1 MLGTRD
7 AVATIAVKS
16 IEVADKFYQGKL
28 GLKPSRSEERGVRE
42 YRSGSAGVLVYE
54 SQYAGTNRATA
65 ATWLVPDGLEALV
78 STLKAK
84 GIAFEHY
91 DMPGVKRTGDVHLT
105 GNSKAAWFKDPDGN
119 ILALV
124 GQ

>member
-1 MLGTRD
+1 MLGTKD

-16 IEVADKFYQGKL
+16 IDIADKFYQGKL
-28 GLKPSRSEERGVRE
+28 GLKATRSQESGVRE
-42 YRSGSAGVLVYE
+42 YRSGNAGVLVYE
-54 SQYAGTNRATA
+54 SRYAGTNQATA
-65 ATWLVPDGLEALV
+65 ATWLIPEGLEAVV
-78 STLKAK
+78 SALKAK
-84 GIAFEHY
+84 GIVFEHY

-105 GNSKAAWFKDPDGN
+105 GSSKAAWFKDPDGN